1 MRAAVRCVLV
11 MIGIVANVFVG
22 PASVSTATT
31 NQPNQLSGLTIA
43 SVSPKPGEIV
53 GVAHPFVVTFGAR
66 VPDRGAAER
75 ALDITSAAPAA
86 GNGATGNGVTG
97 KFEWLDDRTVQ
108 WMPDQLWPAHS
119 TVALSVGGRP
129 TNFATGPAVI
139 GVADISNHTFTV
151 TIDGVQSGPSSS
163 LPAPHHRPHWGEEG
177 VFPASMGKLKYPTPV
192 GIYAVLAKERGV
204 TMDSSTVG
212 IPVHSPD
219 GYHLKVE
226 HAVRFTRRGLF
237 VHGAPWAV
245 NSFGHENVSHGCI
258 SLSPEDAQWYFDT
271 VNVGDPIIVRENGL
285 EVPRAVAAGPR
296 TGSAGG

>member
-1 MRAAVRCVLV
+1 
-11 MIGIVANVFVG
+11 MIGIVASVFVG
-22 PASVSTATT
+22 PVGVSTATT

-53 GVAHPFVVTFGAR
+53 GVAHPFVVTFGSR
-66 VPDRGAAER
+66 VPDRAAAER
-75 ALDITSAAPAA
+75 ALDITSAAPATGNGTA
-86 GNGATGNGVTG
+86 RNGATGNAVTG
-97 KFEWLDDRTVQ
+97 KFEWLDHRTVQ
-108 WMPDQLWPAHS
+108 WVPDQFWPAHS

-129 TNFATGPAVI
+129 TNFVTGPAVI

-151 TIDGVQSGPSSS
+151 TIDGVQSGPASS

-177 VFPASMGKLKYPTPV
+177 VFPASMGKPKYPTPV
-192 GIYAVLAKERGV
+192 GIYTVLAKERGV

-285 EVPRAVAAGPR
+285 EVPRPVAAGTR
-296 TGSAGG
+296 GDVDGG

>member
-1 MRAAVRCVLV
+1 
-11 MIGIVANVFVG
+11 MIGIVASVFVG
-22 PASVSTATT
+22 PIGLSTATT

-53 GVAHPFVVTFGAR
+53 GVAHPFVVTFGSR
-66 VPDRGAAER
+66 VPDRAAAER
-75 ALDITSAAPAA
+75 ALDITSAAPLM
-86 GNGATGNGVTG
+86 GTSVTGTSVTG
-97 KFEWLDDRTVQ
+97 KFEWLDHRTVQ
-108 WMPDQLWPAHS
+108 WVPDQFWPAHS
-119 TVALSVGGRP
+119 TVTLSVGGRP
-129 TNFATGPAVI
+129 TNFVTGPAVI

-177 VFPASMGKLKYPTPV
+177 VFPASMGKPEYPTPV
-192 GIYAVLAKERGV
+192 GIYTVLAKERGV

-285 EVPRAVAAGPR
+285 EVPRVVA
-296 TGSAGG
+296 TGTRSGGTGG

>member
-11 MIGIVANVFVG
+11 MVGIVASVFVG
-22 PASVSTATT
+22 PAGVSTATT

-43 SVSPKPGEIV
+43 SVSPKSGEIV

-66 VPDRGAAER
+66 VPDRAAAER
-75 ALDITSAAPAA
+75 ALDITAA
-86 GNGATGNGVTG
+86 GNAVTG
-97 KFEWLDDRTVQ
+97 KFEWLDHRTVQ
-108 WMPDQLWPAHS
+108 WLPDQFWPAHS
-119 TVALSVGGRP
+119 TVALSVCGRP
-129 TNFATGPAVI
+129 TNFVTGPAVI

-151 TIDGVQSGPSSS
+151 TIDGVQSGPSSP

-177 VFPASMGKLKYPTPV
+177 VFPASMGKPKYPTPV

-285 EVPRAVAAGPR
+285 EVPRAVV
-296 TGSAGG
+296 TGTRSGGAGG

>member
-1 MRAAVRCVLV
+1 
-11 MIGIVANVFVG
+11 VFVG
-22 PASVSTATT
+22 PIGLSTATT

-53 GVAHPFVVTFGAR
+53 GVAHPFVVTFGSR
-66 VPDRGAAER
+66 VPDRAAAER
-75 ALDITSAAPAA
+75 ALDITSAAPLM
-86 GNGATGNGVTG
+86 GTSVMGTSVTG
-97 KFEWLDDRTVQ
+97 KFEWLDHRTVQ
-108 WMPDQLWPAHS
+108 WMPDQFWPAHS
-119 TVALSVGGRP
+119 TVTLSVGGRP
-129 TNFATGPAVI
+129 TNFVTGPAVI
-139 GVADISNHTFTV
+139 GVADLSNHTFTV

-177 VFPASMGKLKYPTPV
+177 VFPASMGKPEYPTPV
-192 GIYAVLAKERGV
+192 GIYTVLAKERGV

-226 HAVRFTRRGLF
+226 HAVRFTHRGLF

-285 EVPRAVAAGPR
+285 EVPRVVA
-296 TGSAGG
+296 TGTRSGGAGG